1 MKKAIA
7 IIAVLIGAIVAAQIN
22 SVRSPLV
29 LSNGVL
35 SHGDADGQAHV
46 PKTYSV
52 GSGYVLTTHGYSGD
66 AFWAP
71 LTGVSV
77 SSVFGRS
84 GAVTAQT
91 GDYTASQVGAEPSLG
106 NPTVSGYVLSSTTT
120 GTRYWA
126 ASGTGNV
133 LATKLVG
140 FSSGPNSSIS
150 AADSI
155 LSGFAKTQGQIDGLG
170 SRFQP
175 LENQRLSAT
184 NSPTFAGLT
193 INNAGWINPTVTTTG
208 AGTTG
213 AGWGVATPAQ
223 SWAFQVRRDGLS
235 GSPANAWVIQDNTAN
250 VVRIWGT
257 GTQTTVK
264 TALAVDG
271 AISESGTYLA
281 SKYLGISGNA
291 LTASRWNSP
300 ITIAQNQDVSWS
312 VSVDGSS
319 TVSSPATV
327 VGLRGVGLP
336 SPTTGNLRYNGANF
350 IWDGTNYAQTGTT
363 ATFSSLKVSGL
374 PQYTIPRVTDGAGT
388 FGTSSLTDDG
398 GVVRSSKPVHQE
410 AVGSDVAGGGAHIG
424 VFADPTS
431 FKGGFIQRSAADNLD
446 VWVGNVGA
454 SNWLRAARF
463 GADQSTTLY
472 GPLAGTSAGFSGAV
486 STGGTIRQDAAGNGS
501 MGNLWANQVRFRR
514 AGYADSTYFHTV
526 ANNTN
531 GDLLFQRYTPAFQ
544 ATDLNIDVNGDMTI
558 ANNVNMVAGWLNT
571 HGAIYVNGSLQTSGI
586 TVSGS
591 SIFANSTTSFDGVGF
606 TANTGFQFDSSVVA
620 TGSITA
626 SGELSVTGKFK
637 PHAYVCNTANC
648 TLPYVEP
655 GEERLI
661 LFDRSTVSLNTYP
674 SQSADARD
682 QNGVVV
688 HTPQNSNFWQGP
700 TNPFGFGST
709 YFVNA
714 AHLIGV
720 TTTKAQLIY

>member
-7 IIAVLIGAIVAAQIN
+7 ILAVFIGSIVAAQIN

-35 SHGDADGQAHV
+35 SHGDADGQDHV
-46 PKTYSV
+46 PKTYGV
-52 GSGYVLTTHGYSGD
+52 GSGYVLTTHGLSGD

-71 LTGVSV
+71 LSGVSV

-91 GDYTASQVGAEPSLG
+91 GDYTAAQVGAEPSLG

-175 LENQRLSAT
+175 LENQRLST
-184 NSPTFAGLT
+184 SYSPTFAGLT
-193 INNAGWINPTVTTTG
+193 LVNSSWEQPIARTTS
-208 AGTTG
+208 GTAG
-213 AGWGVATPAQ
+213 AGWQIEDPSQ
-223 SWAFQVRRDGLS
+223 KWSFQIRQDGLS
-235 GSPANAWVIQDNTAN
+235 GSTAHSWSIDDITAN
-250 VVRIWGT
+250 VLRVWGNAT
-257 GTQTTVK
+257 RTVFK
-264 TALAVDG
+264 TEVNVDG
-271 AISESGTYLA
+271 AISEGGTYLS

-319 TVSSPATV
+319 TVTSPATV
-327 VGLRGVGLP
+327 VGLRGVGIP

-388 FGTSSLTDDG
+388 FGTSSITDDG

-410 AVGSDVAGGGAHIG
+410 AVGSDVAGGGAHVG

-431 FKGGFIQRSAADNLD
+431 YKGGFLQRSAADNLD

-463 GADQSTTLY
+463 GTDQSTTLY
-472 GPLAGTSAGFSGAV
+472 GPLTGTSASLSGSI

-501 MGNLWANQVRFRR
+501 MGNLWTDQVRFRR

-526 ANNTN
+526 VNNTN

-591 SIFANSTTSFDGVGF
+591 SVFANSTTSFDGVGF
-606 TANTGFQFDSSVVA
+606 VTHTGFQFDSSVVA
-620 TGSITA
+620 TGSVTA
-626 SGELSVTGKFK
+626 SGSLSVTGKFK

-661 LFDRSTVSLNTYP
+661 IFDRSTVSLNTYP
-674 SQSADARD
+674 TQSVDARD
-682 QNGVVV
+682 QNGIVI

-700 TNPFGFGST
+700 ANPFGFGST
-709 YFVNA
+709 YSVNA

-720 TTTKAQLIY
+720 SSSIAQLIY